1 MGPKANLEKADH
13 RAKNG
18 GNRKPVWRKD
28 RENVW
33 RKDKEVPQGFK
44 GTPKKTA
51 AEVMPNSLQANVGK
65 PGYDED
71 GVRLLCNEAGR
82 YNWPETA

>member
-1 MGPKANLEKADH
+1 MGPKANLEKANH

-18 GNRKPVWRKD
+18 GNRKPVWI
-28 RENVW
+28 
-33 RKDKEVPQGFK
+33 KDKEAPQGFK
-44 GTPKKTA
+44 GTSKKTA

-71 GVRLLCNEAGR
+71 GVRLLRNEAGR
-82 YNWPETA
+82 IPCSLPRC